1 MITTGKP
8 QFDVSLSWKAYE
20 HLGNKGRAQLRREHN
35 FKDRTFK
42 TRPEAEQFAELERQ
56 RTGLNITVQECV
68 PIYGIL

>member
-1 MITTGKP
+1 MITTGKE
-8 QFDVSLSWKAYE
+8 QYDVCLRWKTYE
-20 HLGNKGRAQLRREHN
+20 HLGNKGRAQLRKEHN

-56 RTGLNITVQECV
+56 RTGLDVTVQACT